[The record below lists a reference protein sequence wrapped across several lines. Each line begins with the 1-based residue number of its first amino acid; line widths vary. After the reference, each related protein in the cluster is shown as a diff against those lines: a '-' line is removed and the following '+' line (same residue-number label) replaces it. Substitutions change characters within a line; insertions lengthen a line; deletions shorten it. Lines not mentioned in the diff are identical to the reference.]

1 MKNQAHENQ
10 LLQNKQRKIKI
21 IQNKKWYGNNNNN
34 SNNNNFLKRYKSNSE
49 CQNIREISEKKSERV
64 RGRKRVGKEKREG
77 GRKVYLWLELKR
89 VYSYTRVPLLIMT
102 RSFTS
107 HICRKKKKKKK
118 RMKKNV
124 EDGKEFLECTSCWC
138 CSSLLSLELCAPTG
152 RHSNLLTSPALCYF
166 GILSWI

>member
-107 HICRKKKKKKK
+107 HICRKKKKKKEKNEKK
-118 RMKKNV
+118 RRRWKRVPGMYQ
-124 EDGKEFLECTSCWC
+124 
-138 CSSLLSLELCAPTG
+138 LLM
-152 RHSNLLTSPALCYF
+152 LLLPAEPRALCPY
-166 GILSWI
+166 WKA